1 MYAYFYFSVAVFF
14 IFLKHFVSQP
24 DDAFDWLDVFPY
36 RKGDPIVEQ
45 EDVFLLPVT
54 QPLHNDG
61 PISGPPVKIGPP
73 SFLKRPR
80 AGSSSLFCL
89 FRSY

>member
-14 IFLKHFVSQP
+14 TFLKHFVSQP

>member
-1 MYAYFYFSVAVFF
+1 
-14 IFLKHFVSQP
+14 
-24 DDAFDWLDVFPY
+24 
-36 RKGDPIVEQ
+36 
-45 EDVFLLPVT
+45 VFLLPVT

-80 AGSSSLFCL
+80 ACLSSLFCL
-89 FRSY
+89 FRSLLRFPFSASVSEALPLDFSDETPVTATLKPSNWG